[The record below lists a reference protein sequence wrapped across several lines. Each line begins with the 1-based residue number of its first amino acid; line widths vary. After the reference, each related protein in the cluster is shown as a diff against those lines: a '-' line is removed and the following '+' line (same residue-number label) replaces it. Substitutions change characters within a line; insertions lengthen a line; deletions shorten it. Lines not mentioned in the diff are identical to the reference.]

1 MVVQGHAQEE
11 KLIAAAKAVAS
22 STAQL
27 LIACQVKADARSEN
41 NRRLQVKERGEGRK
55 GRERGREGRE
65 GREGERKGRKGRERG
80 KGGEGERERRE
91 GGGNSQCE
99 YMRCCGCCL
108 LSSPTV
114 LYSTNWAGMTCYY
127 NAATDGWNSSEEGH
141 RDSGGGCT
149 THHS

>member
-65 GREGERKGRKGRERG
+65 GERKGRKGRERG

-114 LYSTNWAGMTCYY
+114 LYSTNWAGMSCYY

>member
-65 GREGERKGRKGRERG
+65 GREGEREGREREKGGKEGKEGREGKEGG
-80 KGGEGERERRE
+80 KGERGEG
-91 GGGNSQCE
+91 
-99 YMRCCGCCL
+99 
-108 LSSPTV
+108 
-114 LYSTNWAGMTCYY
+114 
-127 NAATDGWNSSEEGH
+127 
-141 RDSGGGCT
+141 
-149 THHS
+149 THNVSI

>member
-41 NRRLQVKERGEGRK
+41 NRRLQVRERGEGRKGRERGEGRK
-55 GRERGREGRE
+55 GRERGREGKE
-65 GREGERKGRKGRERG
+65 KGREGKERG
-80 KGGEGERERRE
+80 

>member
-55 GRERGREGRE
+55 GREGGREGRE

-114 LYSTNWAGMTCYY
+114 LYSTNWAGMSCYY

>member
-114 LYSTNWAGMTCYY
+114 LYSTNWAGMSCYY